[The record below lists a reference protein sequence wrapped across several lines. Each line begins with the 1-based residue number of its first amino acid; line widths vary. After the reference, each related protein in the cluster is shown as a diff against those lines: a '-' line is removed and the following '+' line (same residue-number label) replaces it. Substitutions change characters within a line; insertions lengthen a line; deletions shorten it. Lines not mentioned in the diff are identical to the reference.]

1 MEGERH
7 GMEWQRPDE
16 SQRMRILIL
25 GGGFAGVY
33 TAYELQRHLGD
44 EPVDVTVVN
53 RENFFVFYP
62 LLPEII
68 SGAIETSSILNPI
81 RLVAPQA
88 TLYVGDVT
96 GIDLARK
103 RVDVRLGLY
112 GHQQQSRSLYF
123 DHLVISL
130 GGVPNTSVVEGLAEN
145 AFDVQRLSNAFAL
158 RNQLIDTLEQADIE
172 TNPIDK
178 RRLLTFVV
186 VGGGA
191 TGVEVVAEMRDMLIG
206 VTSRYKHIE
215 PDDIRTVLIHGGPR
229 LIPDLPGDLAGFA
242 ERLLRDKGVEIHFNR
257 RVSRVDPGRVILDD
271 GQTIDS
277 STVVGSVGVQ
287 PNPLTQSLPLE
298 HNKRG
303 QLKVTRM
310 LNVPGYPNVWAL
322 GDNAE
327 VIDPHNGQPYPQTA
341 QHAVREARLVAR
353 NIAASLRGESLQS
366 MNYRTLGQMV
376 ALGHRSAIAYVM
388 GVKISGFK
396 AWWLWRTYYLLQIP
410 RWDKRLRIMFDWTLD
425 LVFPPELTQLKVGQP
440 VPAANDVRHKR
451 STESNRAAVP
461 KE

>member
-1 MEGERH
+1 
-7 GMEWQRPDE
+7 MEWQRPDE
-16 SQRMRILIL
+16 PRRKRILIL

-33 TAYELQRHLGD
+33 TAYELQRRLKD
-44 EPVDVTVVN
+44 EAVDVAVVN

-81 RLVAPQA
+81 RLVAPRA

-96 GIDLARK
+96 EIDLTQQ

-112 GHQQQSRSLYF
+112 GHHQAQRWLYF
-123 DHLVISL
+123 DHVVVSL
-130 GGVPNTSVVEGLAEN
+130 GGVPNTSVVDGMAEN
-145 AFDVQRLSNAFAL
+145 AFDVQRLSSAFAL
-158 RNQLIDTLEQADIE
+158 RNHLIDTLEQADIE
-172 TNPIDK
+172 TNPVDK

-191 TGVEVVAEMRDMLIG
+191 NGVEVIAEMRDMLIN
-206 VTSRYKHIE
+206 VTRRYRHIE
-215 PDDIRTVLIHGGPR
+215 RDDIRVVLIHGGPR

-257 RVSRVDPGRVILDD
+257 RVSRVEPGRVVLDD
-271 GQTIDS
+271 GQEINASTI
-277 STVVGSVGVQ
+277 VGSVGVQ
-287 PNPLTQSLPLE
+287 TNPLVQSLPLQR
-298 HNKRG
+298 NSRG

-327 VIDPHNGQPYPQTA
+327 VIDPHNGKPYPQTA

-353 NIAASLRGESLQS
+353 NIVATLRGDALES
-366 MNYRTLGQMV
+366 MHYKTMGQLV
-376 ALGHRSAIAYVM
+376 ALGHRSAIAYVL
-388 GVKISGFK
+388 GFKISGFK
-396 AWWLWRTYYLLQIP
+396 AWWLWRSYYLLQIP

-440 VPAANDVRHKR
+440 VPASTMSPRKGASR
-451 STESNRAAVP
+451 SRRAPVTT
-461 KE
+461 K

>member
-1 MEGERH
+1 
-7 GMEWQRPDE
+7 MEWQRPDE
-16 SQRMRILIL
+16 PRRKRVLVL

-33 TAYELQRHLGD
+33 TAYELQRHFRD
-44 EPVDVTVVN
+44 EPVDVAIVN

-81 RLVAPQA
+81 RLVANQA
-88 TLYVGDVT
+88 TLYVGEVT
-96 GIDLARK
+96 EIDLERQC
-103 RVDVRLGLY
+103 VEVRQGLY
-112 GHQQQSRSLYF
+112 GHYQEPHLLFF
-123 DHLVISL
+123 DHVVISL
-130 GGVPNTSVVEGLAEN
+130 GGVPNTSIVEGMAEN

-191 TGVEVVAEMRDMLIG
+191 NGVEVVAEMHDMLVD

-215 PDDIRTVLIHGGPR
+215 REDIRVVLIHGGPR
-229 LIPDLPGDLAGFA
+229 LVPDLPSDLAGFA
-242 ERLLRDKGVEIHFNR
+242 ERLLRDKGIELHFNR
-257 RVSRVDPGRVILDD
+257 RVSRVEPDRVILDN
-271 GQTIDS
+271 GETIDA

-287 PNPLTQSLPLE
+287 PNPLTTALPLE

-303 QLKVTRM
+303 QLKVSRM
-310 LNVPGYPNVWAL
+310 LNVPGYPNVWAI

-327 VIDPHNGQPYPQTA
+327 VIDPHSGKPYPQTA

-353 NIAASLRGESLQS
+353 NIAASLRGEPLHAMS
-366 MNYRTLGQMV
+366 YKTLGQLV
-376 ALGHRSAIAYVM
+376 ALGHRSAIAYVL
-388 GVKISGFK
+388 GLKISGFK

-410 RWDKRLRIMFDWTLD
+410 RWDKRLRVMFDWTLD

-440 VPAANDVRHKR
+440 VPASNTARQKRAAHSKR
-451 STESNRAAVP
+451 SPALRD
-461 KE
+461 